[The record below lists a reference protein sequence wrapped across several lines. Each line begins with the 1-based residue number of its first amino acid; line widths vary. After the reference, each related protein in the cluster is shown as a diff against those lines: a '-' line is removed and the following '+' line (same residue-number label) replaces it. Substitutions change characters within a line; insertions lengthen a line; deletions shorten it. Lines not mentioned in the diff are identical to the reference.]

1 MFLNLDVKPP
11 LRSVESDYV
20 NLVPREQQSLEIP
33 RGTQCT
39 GKLANHHSIQSP
51 HKILKQNVFK
61 CPSQTNVD
69 ILTSVK
75 IFTYRTRAFT
85 IKPFCKILHLLSVV

>member
-1 MFLNLDVKPP
+1 MSKPP

-20 NLVPREQQSLEIP
+20 NLVPREQRSLEIP

-61 CPSQTNVD
+61 CPSRPMW
-69 ILTSVK
+69 ISL
-75 IFTYRTRAFT
+75 
-85 IKPFCKILHLLSVV
+85 PLSRSSPTEPGPSR